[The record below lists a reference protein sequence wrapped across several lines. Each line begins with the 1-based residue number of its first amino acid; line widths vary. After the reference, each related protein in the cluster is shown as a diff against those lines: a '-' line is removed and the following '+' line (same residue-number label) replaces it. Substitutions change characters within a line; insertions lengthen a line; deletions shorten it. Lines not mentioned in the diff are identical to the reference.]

1 MKENFIN
8 KYEDTKKCIETLTKP
23 KSQYLKKKKF
33 KSLSQITKNKEIAMI
48 LLICRKISNIATS
61 ERLITNL

>member
-1 MKENFIN
+1 MRENFIN
-8 KYEDTKKCIETLTKP
+8 KYEDTKKVYKNSHKTQIP
-23 KSQYLKKKKF
+23 ILKKKIN

-61 ERLITNL
+61 ERVITNL